1 VSAPPRLALPH
12 LAPPRRGGTLVL
24 VAVLLTVLV
33 GCAALAVDLAR
44 AYGVRTQLRTVA
56 DAAALSAATDLART
70 APQGD
75 AVARALQ
82 LRSGNRVGGTVL
94 GDAGMGAG
102 DVVPGTWDFTAGA
115 FTPSAWAAAT
125 AVRATARHE
134 LPWTFARIFGT
145 TGRTL
150 TATAIAALGSPRW
163 RRCLTP
169 WAVPYS
175 NLLVTLGRSAT
186 DTAYRLTA
194 ADVAVL
200 RDGQLPI
207 VFKVSSTTQDQGGAA
222 VGGSAISGNYYAV
235 RLPPVQYAN
244 GSAGNPQ
251 GGASVY
257 RDALGTASCM
267 GDDRTAGVGDWL
279 DLENGNMTGPTRQ
292 GVQALCG
299 GVGNSFSCNVPVFLP
314 VWNARSGG
322 TASAWVQ
329 VLYVGAFVVT
339 QFNNGTVTGYLTA
352 LAADRHTGGFQP
364 QPGPVMRGAL
374 VQ

>member
-102 DVVPGTWDFTAGA
+102 DVVPGTWDFTTGA
-115 FTPSAWAAAT
+115 FAPTAWAAAT
-125 AVRATARHE
+125 AVRATARHQ
-134 LPWTFARIFGT
+134 LPWSFARIFGT
-145 TGRTL
+145 EGRAL
-150 TATAIAALGSPRW
+150 SATAIAALGSPQW

-175 NLLVTLGRSAT
+175 NLLVTLGRPAT
-186 DTAYRLTA
+186 DTSYRLTA
-194 ADVAVL
+194 ADVALL
-200 RDGQLPI
+200 RNGQLPI
-207 VFKVSSTTQDQGGAA
+207 AFKVSSSNQNEGGAV
-222 VGGSAISGNYYAV
+222 VGGSVINGNYFAV
-235 RLPPVQYAN
+235 RLPPVQYAD

-251 GGASVY
+251 SGANAY
-257 RDALGTASCM
+257 RDALGTVSCT
-267 GDDRTAGVGDWL
+267 GSGRTAGVGDWL
-279 DLENGNMTGPTRQ
+279 DLQNGNMTGPTRQ

-299 GVGNSFSCNVPVFLP
+299 ASGSSFNCNVPVTLP
-314 VWNARSGG
+314 VWNARNGSS
-322 TASAWVQ
+322 ASAWVQ
-329 VLYVGAFVVT
+329 VLYIGAFVVT
-339 QFNNGTVTGYLTA
+339 RFHNGTVTGYLTA
-352 LAADRHTGGFQP
+352 LTADRDAGGFVP
-364 QPGPVMRGAL
+364 RPGPLMRGAL

>member
-1 VSAPPRLALPH
+1 VSAPRRDGRV
-12 LAPPRRGGTLVL
+12 RRGGTLVL

-44 AYGVRTQLRTVA
+44 AYGVRTQLRTLT
-56 DAAALSAATDLART
+56 DASALSGATDLARQ
-70 APQGD
+70 AAEGD
-75 AVARALQ
+75 ALSRALA
-82 LRSGNRVGGTVL
+82 LRVGNRVGGTVM
-94 GDAGMGAG
+94 GDVGMGAS
-102 DVVPGTWDFTAGA
+102 DVVPGTWDFAAGA
-115 FTPSAWAAAT
+115 FTPTAWAAAT
-125 AVRATARHE
+125 AVRATARHQ
-134 LPWTFARIFGT
+134 LPWSFARIFGT
-145 TGRTL
+145 EGRAL

-175 NLLVTLGRSAT
+175 NLLVTLGRPAT

-194 ADVAVL
+194 ADVALL

-207 VFKVSSTTQDQGGAA
+207 VFKVSSSTQDLGGAV
-222 VGGSAISGNYYAV
+222 VGGSAINGNYYAV

-257 RDALGTASCM
+257 RDALGSVACT
-267 GDDRTAGVGDWL
+267 GDSRTAGVGDWL
-279 DLENGNMTGPTRQ
+279 DLQNGNMVGPTRQ
-292 GVQALCG
+292 GMQALCG
-299 GVGNSFSCNVPVFLP
+299 GAGNSFGCNAPVYLP
-314 VWNARSGG
+314 IWNARSGG
-322 TASAWVQ
+322 SASAWVQ

-339 QFNNGTVTGYLTA
+339 QFNNGAVTGYLTA
-352 LAADRHTGGFQP
+352 LSADPYTGGFQP
-364 QPGPVMRGAL
+364 RPGPVMRGAL